1 MKDDKYLK
9 EQIAAADA
17 AQTDETEVREVRHTI
32 SSEET
37 FTLAKDI
44 YDLRCLI
51 KKIYANRAHIARR
64 LNFAS
69 LVFSLIFTAI
79 YVALVLYVGISST
92 LSQGWQVAVYGIL
105 GAYGALV
112 VALGICAVV
121 TRKNSTTKT
130 VSRNNR
136 ALKIIRYLVR
146 IASLV
151 MSIFAVVVA
160 FSQNAADSVGLAFR
174 TVALILSII
183 SIIVSLVPLLCGGL
197 GGMARWLISPAKVK
211 IKFSAVALEWY
222 QYASSSSPAFAST
235 QKVEKSKLE
244 DIGRCIDEYINPAL
258 GNRKIGSVGVSQIFA
273 AIDNAPQ
280 ADKATVEGILKN
292 VFDYAVECKYVPE
305 NPCKDMRLTGSI
317 EVYTKPKKEPFKVRI
332 GKKIGAS
339 IVKQFLG
346 ESDDK
351 DK

>member
-1 MKDDKYLK
+1 MKDDKLIK
-9 EQIAAADA
+9 GQTAAADA
-17 AQTDETEVREVRHTI
+17 TEAEVQEVREVRHTI

-64 LNFAS
+64 LNFVS
-69 LVFSLIFTAI
+69 LIFSLIFTAI
-79 YVALVLYVGISST
+79 YVALVLYVGISSS

-105 GAYGALV
+105 AAYGVLIV
-112 VALGICAVV
+112 SLGICAVV
-121 TRKNSTTKT
+121 TRRSSTTKT
-130 VSRNNR
+130 VSRNNK

-146 IASLV
+146 IASLI

-160 FSQNAADSVGLAFR
+160 FSEGAADSMNLAVK
-174 TVALILSII
+174 TVALIISII
-183 SIIVSLVPLLCGGL
+183 SIIVALVPLICGGL
-197 GGMARWLISPAKVK
+197 GGMARWLISPAKVN
-211 IKFSAVALEWY
+211 IKFSAVVLEWY

-235 QKVEKSKLE
+235 QKVEKSKLD
-244 DIGRCIDEYINPAL
+244 DIGRCIDDYINPVL
-258 GNRKIGSVGVSQIFA
+258 GKRKVGSIGVNHIFA
-273 AIDNAPQ
+273 AIDTAPQ
-280 ADKATVEGILKN
+280 SDKPTVEGILKN
-292 VFDYAVECKYVPE
+292 VFDYAVECKYVAE
-305 NPCKDMRLTGSI
+305 NPCRDMRLEGSI

-346 ESDDK
+346 EKDDK
-351 DK
+351 D

>member
-1 MKDDKYLK
+1 MKDEKNVK
-9 EQIAAADA
+9 GQTAAADA
-17 AQTDETEVREVRHTI
+17 TEAEVQEVREVRHTI

-64 LNFAS
+64 LNFVSLIFS
-69 LVFSLIFTAI
+69 LVFTAI
-79 YVALVLYVGISST
+79 YVALVLYVGVSSS
-92 LSQGWQVAVYGIL
+92 LSQGWQVAVYSIL
-105 GAYGALV
+105 GAYGVLV
-112 VALGICAVV
+112 IALGICAVV
-121 TRKNSTTKT
+121 TRKSSTTKT
-130 VSRNNR
+130 VTRNNR
-136 ALKIIRYLVR
+136 VMKIIRYLVR
-146 IASLV
+146 VASLI

-160 FSQNAADSVGLAFR
+160 FSENAADSMGLAVK
-174 TVALILSII
+174 TVALIISVI
-183 SIIVSLVPLLCGGL
+183 SIIISLVPLLCGGL

-235 QKVEKSKLE
+235 QKVEKSKLD
-244 DIGRCIDEYINPAL
+244 DIGRCIDDYINPAL
-258 GNRKIGSVGVSQIFA
+258 GNRKIGSVGVNHIFA
-273 AIDNAPQ
+273 AIDMAPQ
-280 ADKATVEGILKN
+280 PDRATVEGILKN
-292 VFDYAVECKYVPE
+292 VFDYAVECKYVAE
-305 NPCKDMRLTGSI
+305 NPCKDMRLEGSI

-351 DK
+351 D

>member
-1 MKDDKYLK
+1 MKDDKNLK
-9 EQIAAADA
+9 ETAAADA
-17 AQTDETEVREVRHTI
+17 EAEEQEVREVRHTI

-64 LNFAS
+64 LNFVS
-69 LVFSLIFTAI
+69 LVFSLAFTAI
-79 YVALVLYVGISST
+79 YVALMLYVGISST
-92 LSQGWQVAVYGIL
+92 LSLGWQIAVYGIL
-105 GAYGALV
+105 GAYGVFV
-112 VALGICAVV
+112 VTLGICAIV
-121 TRKNSTTKT
+121 TRKSSTTKT
-130 VSRNNR
+130 VSRNNK
-136 ALKIIRYLVR
+136 ALRIIRYLVR
-146 IASLV
+146 VASLI

-160 FSQNAADSVGLAFR
+160 FSENAADSMGLAVK
-174 TVALILSII
+174 TVALIISII
-183 SIIVSLVPLLCGGL
+183 SIIIALVPILCGGI
-197 GGMARWLISPAKVK
+197 GGMARWLISPAKVN

-222 QYASSSSPAFAST
+222 EYASSSSPAFAST

-244 DIGRCIDEYINPAL
+244 DIGRCIDDYIIPAL
-258 GNRKIGSVGVSQIFA
+258 GNRKIGAIGVSHIFA

-280 ADKATVEGILKN
+280 SDRAMVEGILKN
-292 VFDYAVECKYVPE
+292 VFDYAVECKYVAE
-305 NPCKDMRLTGSI
+305 SPCKDMRLTGSI
-317 EVYTKPKKEPFKVRI
+317 EVYSKPKKEPFKVRI

-351 DK
+351 D